1 MQTLVPI
8 GTFEDKARR
17 LLGKAGFDDMLEF
30 LARRPKAG
38 RIIQGT
44 GGLRKVRIARP
55 GKGKSGGTRVIYYYH
70 NEGKPIL
77 LLLIYAKADQENM
90 TDTHKGSVEK
100 ARRCHHRRV
109 WLGDKRWTTSCL
121 RNSTLI

>member
-8 GTFEDKARR
+8 GTFEDKASR
-17 LLGKAGFDDMLEF
+17 LLGKVGFGDMLEF

-70 NEGKPIL
+70 NEKKPIL

-90 TDTHKGSVEK
+90 TDAQKAQLKKHVDAIIVEF
-100 ARRCHHRRV
+100 
-109 WLGDKRWTTSCL
+109 G
-121 RNSTLI
+121 

>member
-8 GTFEDKARR
+8 GTFEGKARR
-17 LLGKAGFDDMLEF
+17 LLGKAGLDDMLEF

-44 GGLRKVRIARP
+44 GGLRKVRFARP

-70 NEGKPIL
+70 NEDNPIL
-77 LLLIYAKADQENM
+77 LLLIYAKADKENL
-90 TDTHKGSVEK
+90 TDAQK
-100 ARRCHHRRV
+100 AQLKKYV
-109 WLGDKRWTTSCL
+109 DSIIDEVG
-121 RNSTLI
+121 

>member
-8 GTFEDKARR
+8 GTFEGKARN
-17 LLGKAGFDDMLEF
+17 LLGKVGFDDMLEF

-38 RIIQGT
+38 RIIHGT
-44 GGLRKVRIARP
+44 GGLRKVRIARS

-70 NEGKPIL
+70 NEEKPIL

-90 TDTHKGSVEK
+90 THAQK
-100 ARRCHHRRV
+100 AQLKNHV
-109 WLGDKRWTTSCL
+109 DVIIKEFG
-121 RNSTLI
+121 

>member
-17 LLGKAGFDDMLEF
+17 LLGKAGFDGMLEL

-38 RIIQGT
+38 RVIQGT

-70 NEGKPIL
+70 NVDKPML

-90 TDTHKGSVEK
+90 TDAQK
-100 ARRCHHRRV
+100 AQLKKHV
-109 WLGDKRWTTSCL
+109 DTIIDEFG
-121 RNSTLI
+121 